1 MKKSI
6 LAGAIL
12 ATLTG
17 CGTMQQAI
25 NAYGGTVVSSAQQA
39 NDSYALAWASAACGT
54 SVGAALRNPQLI
66 PALRVLCMPAA
77 DVTPSSLLAPSQRA
91 GRE

>member
-1 MKKSI
+1 MMKRTLT
-6 LAGAIL
+6 LAVL

-77 DVTPSSLLAPSQRA
+77 DVVPSSLLAPSQRA